1 MTYPAPQVIVE
12 AEQKYRELW
21 VRTQLWEYSPAAEV
35 DTEIYEQEGAELQA
49 LEAEMEAAKDELDR
63 LYKLWDE
70 GKLE

>member
-1 MTYPAPQVIVE
+1 MTFAAPQPIVD
-12 AEQKYRELW
+12 AETKYRNLW
-21 VRTQLWEYSPAAEV
+21 VKVQLWEYSPAAEI